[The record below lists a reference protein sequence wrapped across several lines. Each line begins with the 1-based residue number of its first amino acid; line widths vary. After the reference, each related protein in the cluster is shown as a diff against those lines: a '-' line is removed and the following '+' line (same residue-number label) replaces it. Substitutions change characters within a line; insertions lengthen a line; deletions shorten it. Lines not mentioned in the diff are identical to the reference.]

1 MEETIWTF
9 GNTFFKNGFIAF
21 AIYTLVVL
29 LITHIL
35 VKLSYHGLKKS
46 VEKKH
51 ASAVSM
57 QYLNRIIRTILYVI
71 AFMNIISWIIPL
83 DSVGRTL
90 LGATSVASVVLGLAA
105 QETFGNFIAGFFMS
119 LSEPFEVGDFIVLKD
134 KGISGTVRKITFR
147 HTVLETFE
155 NTQLVIPNSVMN
167 SAVIDNRRRNE
178 KGYVCMLS
186 VPVAYESDIEKVRS
200 VINKVLSETEGVIDV
215 RSQAQKKAGNP
226 FVNVR
231 VENFLD
237 SGVEMKFPV
246 ACADYISS
254 FAVCSSVRSA
264 LLEEFAKEN
273 IEIPYNKV
281 QILQ

>member
-90 LGATSVASVVLGLAA
+90 LGATSCGP
-105 QETFGNFIAGFFMS
+105 GNI
-119 LSEPFEVGDFIVLKD
+119 
-134 KGISGTVRKITFR
+134 R
-147 HTVLETFE
+147 
-155 NTQLVIPNSVMN
+155 
-167 SAVIDNRRRNE
+167 
-178 KGYVCMLS
+178 
-186 VPVAYESDIEKVRS
+186 
-200 VINKVLSETEGVIDV
+200 
-215 RSQAQKKAGNP
+215 
-226 FVNVR
+226 
-231 VENFLD
+231 
-237 SGVEMKFPV
+237 
-246 ACADYISS
+246 
-254 FAVCSSVRSA
+254 
-264 LLEEFAKEN
+264 
-273 IEIPYNKV
+273 
-281 QILQ
+281 

>member
-29 LITHIL
+29 LITHML